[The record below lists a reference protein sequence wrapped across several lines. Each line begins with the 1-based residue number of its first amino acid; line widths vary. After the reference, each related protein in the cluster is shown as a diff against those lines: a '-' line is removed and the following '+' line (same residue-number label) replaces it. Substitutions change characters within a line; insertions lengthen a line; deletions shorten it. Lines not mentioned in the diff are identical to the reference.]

1 MNNDTLIV
9 SMTSYPKRIGTTRD
23 IYNIILGQKE
33 DDVHF
38 VLVLSEDE
46 FPNLE
51 LDLPKDLRED
61 FGVEIIWDKGN
72 IKSHKKLIPT
82 LERYPDNAILV
93 VDDDMTMR
101 PGWLHEFIEMH
112 KKYPEDII
120 YGQTSSVVIVERDGS
135 LREIRNFDNTYLRG
149 VATIN

>member
-1 MNNDTLIV
+1 
-9 SMTSYPKRIGTTRD
+9 MTSYPKRIGTTRD

-82 LERYPDNAILV
+82 RH
-93 VDDDMTMR
+93 TC
-101 PGWLHEFIEMH
+101 
-112 KKYPEDII
+112 
-120 YGQTSSVVIVERDGS
+120 S
-135 LREIRNFDNTYLRG
+135 
-149 VATIN
+149 